1 MVGGESTAGCRSC
14 LPQRSNPVTITVLIA
29 DDQLLL
35 RAGFRKLL
43 DGEPGISVVADV
55 GNGQQ
60 AIQQVEQLRPDVVL
74 MDIRMPILDG
84 IEATRQITARFP
96 GTAVLVLTTY
106 DLDEYVYAALD
117 AGASG
122 FLLKDSPPDEL
133 IAALRVVARGD
144 ALIAPAITRR
154 LIAEFSARAPRADT
168 RPLPPISDRERQVLI
183 GVARG
188 LSNSELAAE
197 LFIGEATVKTH
208 VSSLLTKLA
217 CRDRVQLVVCAYEH
231 GVVRPGST

>member
-1 MVGGESTAGCRSC
+1 MA
-14 LPQRSNPVTITVLIA
+14 LNVLIA

-43 DGEPGISVVADV
+43 DGEADIRVVGDAAD
-55 GNGQQ
+55 GAQ
-60 AIQQVEQLRPDVVL
+60 AVQQVEELRPDVVL
-74 MDIRMPILDG
+74 MDIRMPVLDG
-84 IEATRQITARFP
+84 IEATRRISERFP
-96 GTAVLVLTTY
+96 DTSVLVLTTY
-106 DLDEYVYAALD
+106 DLDEYVFAALE

-122 FLLKDSPPDEL
+122 FLLKDCLPDEL
-133 IAALRVVARGD
+133 IAGIRVVARGD

-154 LIAEFSARAPRADT
+154 LIVEFTARAGRAGRRT
-168 RPLPPISDRERQVLI
+168 LPPISEREREVLV

-188 LSNSELAAE
+188 LTNSELATE

-217 CRDRVQLVVCAYEH
+217 CRDRVQLVVCAYEA
-231 GVVRPGST
+231 GLVVPGR

>member
-1 MVGGESTAGCRSC
+1 MG
-14 LPQRSNPVTITVLIA
+14 LTVVIV

-43 DGEPGISVVADV
+43 DGEDDLSVVGDAGD
-55 GNGQQ
+55 GLQ
-60 AIQQVEQLRPDVVL
+60 ALELVAEQRPDVVL
-74 MDIRMPILDG
+74 MDIRMPVLDG
-84 IEATRQITARFP
+84 IEATRRITARFP
-96 GTAVLVLTTY
+96 DTAVLVLTTY
-106 DLDEYVYAALD
+106 DLDEYVFAALE

-133 IAALRVVARGD
+133 ISAIRVVARGD
-144 ALIAPAITRR
+144 ALIAPSITRR
-154 LIAEFSARAPRADT
+154 LIVEFTSRAVRAGT
-168 RPLPPISDRERQVLI
+168 RALPPISEREREVLI

-188 LSNSELAAE
+188 LSNAELAAE

-217 CRDRVQLVVCAYEH
+217 CRDRVQLVVCAYEA
-231 GVVRPGST
+231 GLVVPGAG